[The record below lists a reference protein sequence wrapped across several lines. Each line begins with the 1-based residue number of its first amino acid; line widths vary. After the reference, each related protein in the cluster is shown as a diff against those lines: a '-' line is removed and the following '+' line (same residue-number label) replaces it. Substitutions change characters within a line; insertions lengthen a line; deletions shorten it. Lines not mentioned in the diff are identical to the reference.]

1 MIRRVLAIT
10 ALLLLIVAAGVS
22 GKFLV
27 IDQPRKSD
35 VILVLAGETDR
46 RPARAL
52 ELFDQG
58 YASKIVMDVP
68 AQARIYQWT
77 QAELAQKYVEGLPQA
92 RVISICPI
100 TGLSTKAEAKD
111 AARCFRQSGGRSV
124 LLVTSDF
131 HTRRAL
137 KIFRRQIPDYNF
149 SIAAAYDPREFGVR
163 WWHHRQWAKVNL
175 DEWLRLMWWEIID
188 RWK

>member
-27 IDQPRKSD
+27 IDEPRKSD
-35 VILVLAGETDR
+35 VIMVLAGETDR

-58 YASKIVMDVP
+58 YASKIVLDVP
-68 AQARIYQWT
+68 AQTKIYRWT
-77 QAELAQKYVEGLPQA
+77 QPELAQKYVDSLSQA
-92 RVISICPI
+92 PAITICKI

-111 AARCFRQSGGRSV
+111 AARCLNAMGGRNV
-124 LLVTSDF
+124 IVVTSDF
-131 HTRRAL
+131 HTR
-137 KIFRRQIPDYNF
+137 
-149 SIAAAYDPREFGVR
+149 
-163 WWHHRQWAKVNL
+163 
-175 DEWLRLMWWEIID
+175 
-188 RWK
+188 

>member
-52 ELFDQG
+52 E
-58 YASKIVMDVP
+58 
-68 AQARIYQWT
+68 
-77 QAELAQKYVEGLPQA
+77 
-92 RVISICPI
+92 
-100 TGLSTKAEAKD
+100 
-111 AARCFRQSGGRSV
+111 
-124 LLVTSDF
+124 
-131 HTRRAL
+131 
-137 KIFRRQIPDYNF
+137 
-149 SIAAAYDPREFGVR
+149 
-163 WWHHRQWAKVNL
+163 
-175 DEWLRLMWWEIID
+175 
-188 RWK
+188 